1 MKIPYADV
9 LKLATKIIRYSRG
22 GFTPTE
28 ISDLVAD
35 LLDLAA
41 VLAQVEVA
49 LAPAENALPTPAA
62 KYEGHYAR

>member
-41 VLAQVEVA
+41 VLTQIETA
-49 LAPAENALPTPAA
+49 LAPVER
-62 KYEGHYAR
+62 YEGDDVR

>member
-41 VLAQVEVA
+41 VLTQLEAA
-49 LAPAENALPTPAA
+49 LAPVENTVPTPAA
-62 KYEGHYAR
+62 KYEGHYVR